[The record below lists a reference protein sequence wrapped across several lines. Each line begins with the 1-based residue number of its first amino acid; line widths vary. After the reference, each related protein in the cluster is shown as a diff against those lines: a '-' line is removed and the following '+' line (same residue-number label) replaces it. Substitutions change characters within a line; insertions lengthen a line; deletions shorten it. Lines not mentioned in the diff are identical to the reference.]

1 MRIFPQPLQIGD
13 TEGFTA
19 EKDIFG
25 RHELGTGLTNLVG
38 SVADPMVI
46 AIDGQ
51 WGTGKTTFLKMWAG
65 QLRQQGF
72 PVIYF
77 DAFENDYVDDAFAA
91 LAAEI
96 IGLVEAEKK
105 SGEPK
110 AKAFKAKAVGAL
122 KVLGRSA
129 LKVGVKAAS
138 MGALDATNLA
148 DDIVEALSDEAE
160 ELTDK
165 HLGELL
171 TKQAEHRSTL
181 QGFRDALRDLPSIL
195 APAPEPKEG
204 EEPARPKPLI
214 FMIDELDRCKPVFAL
229 ALLERIKHFFAV
241 PNVHFVLGTHMGQLR
256 NSVNAAYGANIN
268 ANTYLQ
274 KFISLT
280 FPLTDHA
287 TYRQDRTS
295 SKYITALKAQLD
307 LPRDDRDFTDG
318 TIHFATTYANIHDSS
333 LRDIEHIMS
342 NIALA
347 VAFTHGNTLRPY
359 PILAGLSIL
368 RVQQPGL
375 YVRAKRGTLEFSDV
389 DKAFGFAYQAKDED
403 DVRGYSDF
411 EKGWW
416 QYCLDPQAPQE
427 LVDRFNSGV
436 IYRYNLGSRFSIIQ
450 LLAHKVVDNLMPTQK
465 N

>member
-1 MRIFPQPLQIGD
+1 MHIFPRPLQIGD
-13 TEGFTA
+13 TEGFTP

-25 RHELGTGLTNLVG
+25 RQELGTGLTNLLG

-96 IGLVEAEKK
+96 IGLVEAQRK
-105 SGEPK
+105 SSEPK
-110 AKAFKAKAVGAL
+110 AKAFKSKAVGAL

-129 LKVGVKAAS
+129 LKIGVKAAS
-138 MGALDATNLA
+138 VGALEATDLG
-148 DDIVEALSDEAE
+148 DDIVEALSNEAE

-165 HLGELL
+165 HIGELL
-171 TKQAEHRSTL
+171 TKQAEHRGIL
-181 QGFRDALRDLPSIL
+181 QGFRDALRDLPSVL
-195 APAPEPKEG
+195 APPPEPAEG
-204 EEPARPKPLI
+204 EEPGRPKPLI

-229 ALLERIKHFFAV
+229 QLLERIKHFFAV

-280 FPLTDHA
+280 FPLVDVSD
-287 TYRQDRTS
+287 YRHERLAI
-295 SKYITALKAQLD
+295 KYVEKLRRDFALSY
-307 LPRDDRDFTDG
+307 DDRDFAEG
-318 TIHFATTYANIHDSS
+318 ACNFVKTYALLHHIS
-333 LRDIEHIMS
+333 LRDIEHIMT

-347 VAFTHGNTLRPY
+347 VAFTRQNDFRPH
-359 PILAGLSIL
+359 PLIAGLSIL
-368 RVQQPGL
+368 RVVQPAL
-375 YVRAKRGTLEFSDV
+375 YVQAKRGTLR
-389 DKAFGFAYQAKDED
+389 YED
-403 DVRGYSDF
+403 AVKSLSLDHQSEDADSSYSDF
-411 EKGWW
+411 SRQFWEYALKRDA
-416 QYCLDPQAPQE
+416 DPAIVSRFDSAMGYRFSRGRHDI
-427 LVDRFNSGV
+427 LKFVANVIVDRLVS
-436 IYRYNLGSRFSIIQ
+436 
-450 LLAHKVVDNLMPTQK
+450 PT
-465 N
+465 

>member
-1 MRIFPQPLQIGD
+1 MRIFPRPLQIGD
-13 TEGFTA
+13 TEGFTV

-38 SVADPMVI
+38 SVVDPMVI

-65 QLRQQGF
+65 QLREQGF

-77 DAFENDYVDDAFAA
+77 DAFENDYVDDAFTA

-110 AKAFKAKAVGAL
+110 AKAFKSKAVGAL

-129 LKVGVKAAS
+129 LKVGVKTAS
-138 MGALDATNLA
+138 MGALDATNLG

-165 HLGELL
+165 HIGDLL

-181 QGFRDALRDLPSIL
+181 QGFRDALRDLPGIL
-195 APAPEPKEG
+195 APIPETTEG
-204 EEPARPKPLI
+204 EELTKAKPLI

-229 ALLERIKHFFAV
+229 QLLERIKHFFAV

-280 FPLTDHA
+280 FPLTDHGR
-287 TYRQDRTS
+287 YRQDRTV
-295 SKYITALKAQLD
+295 SKYIAHLRKDMNIT
-307 LPRDDRDFTDG
+307 PDDHDFAESAIG
-318 TIHFATTYANIHDSS
+318 FVQTYALIHDSS
-333 LRDIEHIMS
+333 LRDVEHLMT
-342 NIALA
+342 NVALSA
-347 VAFTHGNTLRPY
+347 AFTTTQTLRP
-359 PILAGLSIL
+359 PPLIAGLSIL
-368 RVQQPGL
+368 RVVQPGL
-375 YVRAKRGTLEFSDV
+375 YVRAKLNKLSYEDV
-389 DKAFGFAYQAKDED
+389 EKIFQLSFESED
-403 DVRGYSDF
+403 DNELRYAQW
-411 EKGWW
+411 ERGWW
-416 QYCLDPQAPQE
+416 EFCLKKQIPNDMNGSYISA
-427 LVDRFNSGV
+427 LSK
-436 IYRYNLGSRFSIIQ
+436 YRIINRFSVIPLI
-450 LLAHKVVDNLMPTQK
+450 AHKVVDNLIPPQK
-465 N
+465 KH